1 MHPAARDEYYH
12 GKFVNF
18 KLPQLQF
25 GAKFRVKLRSPHDSW
40 AVPWRQDHRPPYPNL
55 PIWPVVLPLTARWWG
70 GLFSQ
75 KGLANVMGN
84 LAAMPSVD
92 WVAVQPMQSYKS
104 QKIDHNAS
112 YPCPCRR
119 QGGMRPIALTEAFGC
134 DQCQQIFVVRDD
146 DYVLEQLSTHYP
158 YKRAWRWNGQ
168 QWRPDRAAFS
178 ASYLPMLV
186 VVLFGVVVLVLLI
199 TLLQTP
205 TGAQTVVR
213 LLAALTISLLLVF
226 MFWLASRR

>member
-1 MHPAARDEYYH
+1 M
-12 GKFVNF
+12 
-18 KLPQLQF
+18 F
-25 GAKFRVKLRSPHDSW
+25 GAP
-40 AVPWRQDHRPPYPNL
+40 RQ
-55 PIWPVVLPLTARWWG
+55 
-70 GLFSQ
+70 
-75 KGLANVMGN
+75 
-84 LAAMPSVD
+84 
-92 WVAVQPMQSYKS
+92 VAVRFMQPYKS
-104 QKIDHNAS
+104 QKIDHSAN

-119 QGGMRPIALTEAFGC
+119 QGCIQPITLTEAFGC

-178 ASYLPMLV
+178 ANHFPLMLV
-186 VVLFGVVVLVLLI
+186 IMFGVLVLLLLL

-205 TGAQTVVR
+205 AGGQTVVR